1 VYFNIL
7 MYNISTIT
15 LTTQLPNCEL
25 NLFNVGK
32 FLEIDEDILGIKYNN
47 GAFNILKGSY
57 LTTVYKKAKIKK
69 KTKINTTLFY
79 NQISLIVKYNTSNI
93 NVKMFGNGCL
103 HMTGCKDPNYGIEIT
118 KIIYSKLIVLKNM
131 TKQVLLVK
139 DINGALLDKDNLFYT
154 HTNSQIIGYY
164 NKEKDVYCIHKKEY
178 HYDSV
183 SNYLIYSKLESK
195 RSRHFIDFD
204 GNQIGT
210 AVIRTIK
217 NKNKFFKNNNIYYEP
232 ETGLI
237 YHNNEKII
245 GSIEYQIKSDYKDVH
260 QEKGKYTP
268 KDIVII
274 DYLCNPFNKD
284 YCLSY
289 FDKQTIDL
297 NINCINIYFK
307 LDTSIN
313 RQRLYDVFINKDFI
327 CKYKPETYS
336 GIKLVYKFPINKE
349 LTGGQCKCSCKCTCL
364 DIVFLIFQS
373 GNIIATGFK
382 TTENIKPIL
391 LDFMNIINP
400 FLDVFKKRIIY

>member
-1 VYFNIL
+1 MLLLRIL

-32 FLEIDEDILGIKYNN
+32 FLEIDDDILGIKYSN

-69 KTKINTTLFY
+69 KIKINTTLFY
-79 NQISLIVKYNTSNI
+79 NQISLIVKYNNSNV
-93 NVKMFGNGCL
+93 NVKLFGNGCL
-103 HMTGCKDPNYGIEIT
+103 HMTGCKHPSYGLEIT
-118 KIIYSKLIVLKNM
+118 KIIYSKLIKLKQE
-131 TKQVLLVK
+131 TKRILLVK
-139 DINGALLDKDNLFYT
+139 DNNGALLDKDNLFYT
-154 HTNSQIIGYY
+154 QLDNQIIGYY
-164 NKEKDVYCIHKKEY
+164 NKDKDIYCIHKKEY
-178 HYDSV
+178 NYDST
-183 SNYLIYSKLESK
+183 SKCLIYSKLESK
-195 RSRHFIDFD
+195 RTRHLIDFD
-204 GNQIGT
+204 GNTIGL
-210 AVIRTIK
+210 AIIKTIK

-245 GSIEYQIKSDYKDVH
+245 GSIEYQLDSKFEKSE
-260 QEKGKYTP
+260 QLN
-268 KDIVII
+268 DIIII
-274 DYLCNPFNKD
+274 DYNCNPFVNKEYNLID
-284 YCLSY
+284 
-289 FDKQTIDL
+289 FDKQTVDL

-313 RQRLYDVFINKDFI
+313 RQRLYDILINENFI

-336 GIKLVYKFPINKE
+336 GIKLIYKYPISGN
-349 LTGGQCKCSCKCTCL
+349 LTGGNCKCSCKCTCL

-382 TTENIKPIL
+382 TMEGIEPIVS
-391 LDFMNIINP
+391 DFMNIINP